1 VGPVTLSCNLE
12 TMTGAIAS
20 ISVSSAY
27 DRIIA
32 SDVNGWV
39 NIYYYS
45 NCSKYSSTRVRCGEY
60 VTSQEM
66 IASTGFAILGTSYG
80 NLYEFDLVAS
90 KIIRNFI
97 YPSLITHI
105 QYKNSSQFYFVAL
118 ENSNILYEE
127 IMCASN

>member
-1 VGPVTLSCNLE
+1 
-12 TMTGAIAS
+12 
-20 ISVSSAY
+20 
-27 DRIIA
+27 
-32 SDVNGWV
+32 
-39 NIYYYS
+39 
-45 NCSKYSSTRVRCGEY
+45 
-60 VTSQEM
+60 
-66 IASTGFAILGTSYG
+66 
-80 NLYEFDLVAS
+80 LVAS